1 MKHLNKNEWKKTT
14 KYIAGSTGAVALA
27 VASCVAGITGT
38 GTDVAKHDKEYLAG
52 DDKASDTDATTIMNT
67 DDLADQLADNVNLK
81 EKDVDKDETV
91 YVFAKANGDVDNILV
106 NETLKN
112 RDKNDKIEDTTDL
125 KDIVNVKG
133 DETFTQNGNK
143 ITWDAAGNEI
153 SYQGTTDKQL
163 PVSVKATYYLD
174 GNEISPEDLAGKSG
188 KVKIRLDYTSNET
201 VTKDVNGKDED
212 ISVPFVAVSGMVLG
226 DNFTNIQVTNGK
238 YLTQG
243 ESNIVVGYA
252 VPGLDSGVKDAAKD
266 LDTEIPDYVEVSA
279 DVTDFSLDMTVTM
292 LVNGSEMDYSGDLD
306 LTDLDDLTEA
316 LSSAGNQ
323 LADGSGELSDGATQ
337 VSDGAGQ
344 LSDGA
349 GQLASG
355 AGTLA
360 DKMGDLTTGAGSLK
374 EGMESLSSSSGD
386 LASGVAVI
394 DQSAQS
400 IANGINTLDAAVNAK
415 MTDEEKAAVQKQ
427 AADQVSAQLVAG
439 TDMYNAIYNGAVS
452 AYTQNMSGAKDDLV
466 AAYSAKDPE
475 TGADSLQTQM
485 TGALLL
491 QGAAASAESAKK
503 AASSTSEAD
512 ARSLV
517 RNAAYNAA
525 YDAAKANSMDENTAV
540 AIANAA
546 ADATADAVK
555 SQIGTYM
562 EGAAFASAFSLY
574 TGSNQNKAAAAQ
586 AASATIND
594 LADKTTKAIGSNA
607 KAQATIGGAVVAA
620 CKTSASQA
628 AGAAAVQGAETAK
641 ATIASQIEA
650 TQANGYSLVSG
661 ANALAKG
668 TSTLA
673 GSVPALKNGI
683 SQLVNGANAL
693 ASGAGQLK
701 DGAVSLKSGAGTLKT
716 GVDQL
721 KDGAGQVAD
730 GAATLNENLV
740 TLNDEAIKKMIS
752 AYNGDVK
759 DSVARLQAAMEAA
772 TEYDSFGGKSDD
784 AAGVTKFIIKTAAI
798 SAE

>member
-1 MKHLNKNEWKKTT
+1 MKHLNKNEWKKNT
-14 KYIAGSTGAVALA
+14 KYIVGSTGAVALA

-112 RDKNDKIEDTTDL
+112 RDKSDKIEDTTDL

-427 AADQVSAQLVAG
+427 AADQVSAQLAAG

-491 QGAAASAESAKK
+491 QGAAASAE
-503 AASSTSEAD
+503 AASAEAGKTSEA
-512 ARSLV
+512 
-517 RNAAYNAA
+517 AAQAMVYQAV
-525 YDAAKANSMDENTAV
+525 YEAAKANGVTDEGTLE

-546 ADATADAVK
+546 ADAVK
-555 SQIGTYM
+555 SDIGTYIK
-562 EGAAFASAFSLY
+562 GASFANAFK
-574 TGSNQNKAAAAQ
+574 SNMGDPQKQAVAAQ
-586 AASATIND
+586 TASATINN

-740 TLNDEAIKKMIS
+740 ALNDEAIKKMVS

>member
-1 MKHLNKNEWKKTT
+1 MKHINKNEWKKTT

-112 RDKNDKIEDTTDL
+112 RDKSATIEDTTDL

-153 SYQGTTDKQL
+153 SYQGTTDRQL
-163 PVSVKATYYLD
+163 PVTVKATYYLD

-188 KVKIRLDYTSNET
+188 KVKIRLDYTSNEK
-201 VTKDVNGKDED
+201 VTKEVNGKDED

-238 YLTQG
+238 YLAQG

-316 LSSAGNQ
+316 LSSAGDQ
-323 LADGSGELSDGATQ
+323 LADGSGELSDGAGQ
-337 VSDGAGQ
+337 VSE
-344 LSDGA
+344 
-349 GQLASG
+349 G

-360 DKMGDLTTGAGSLK
+360 SKMGDLTTGAGSLK
-374 EGMESLSSSSGD
+374 AGMETLSSSSGD

-400 IANGINTLDAAVNAK
+400 IANGINTLDTAVNTKMTAEEQAAV
-415 MTDEEKAAVQKQ
+415 
-427 AADQVSAQLVAG
+427 AQQAG
-439 TDMYNAIYNGAVS
+439 T
-452 AYTQNMSGAKDDLV
+452 
-466 AAYSAKDPE
+466 
-475 TGADSLQTQM
+475 
-485 TGALLL
+485 
-491 QGAAASAESAKK
+491 AAASAVEAQFAPDSQTY
-503 AASSTSEAD
+503 AA
-512 ARSLV
+512 
-517 RNAAYNAA
+517 
-525 YDAAKANSMDENTAV
+525 
-540 AIANAA
+540 I
-546 ADATADAVK
+546 
-555 SQIGTYM
+555 
-562 EGAAFASAFSLY
+562 
-574 TGSNQNKAAAAQ
+574 AAQ
-586 AASATIND
+586 AAQSFTSTMTADEKVAAVVTALKENPQVYQPLYDSA
-594 LADKTTKAIGSNA
+594 LAGIAARNA
-607 KAQATIGGAVVAA
+607 KNDVEDIPDPSAKAAAFGAKYYEYFKTCTGEAEATVNTILQNIAAGTLQAAATSGADAMGKSVADA
-620 CKTSASQA
+620 CKTAASQAASQA
-628 AGAAAVQGAETAK
+628 AGQAAVQGAETAK

-673 GSVPALKNGI
+673 GSVPALKDGI

-701 DGAVSLKSGAGTLKT
+701 DGASTLA
-716 GVDQL
+716 
-721 KDGAGQVAD
+721 DGASQVAD
-730 GAATLNENLV
+730 GAGTLNESLV
-740 TLNDEAIKKMIS
+740 SLNNDAIKKMVS

-798 SAE
+798 SAD

>member
-112 RDKNDKIEDTTDL
+112 RDKSDKIEDTTDL

-174 GNEISPEDLAGKSG
+174 GNEIAPEDLAGKSG

-238 YLTQG
+238 YLAQG

-292 LVNGSEMDYSGDLD
+292 LVNGSEMDYTGDLD

-323 LADGSGELSDGATQ
+323 LADGSGELSDGAGQ
-337 VSDGAGQ
+337 VSE
-344 LSDGA
+344 
-349 GQLASG
+349 G

-360 DKMGDLTTGAGSLK
+360 SKMGDLTTGAGSLK
-374 EGMESLSSSSGD
+374 AGMETLSSSSGD

-400 IANGINTLDAAVNAK
+400 IANGINTLDTAVNTKMTAEEQAAVA
-415 MTDEEKAAVQKQ
+415 QQ
-427 AADQVSAQLVAG
+427 AGTQVAAQLAKG
-439 TDMYNAIYNGAVS
+439 TDMYNTIYNGAVS
-452 AYTQNMSGAKDDLV
+452 AYQNNMT
-466 AAYSAKDPE
+466 SASDQLYASYTTADPD
-475 TGADSLQTQM
+475 TGVSLLEQM
-485 TGALLL
+485 
-491 QGAAASAESAKK
+491 QGAILAQGASAQAQTAAQEAYKK
-503 AASSTSEAD
+503 
-512 ARSLV
+512 
-517 RNAAYNAA
+517 A
-525 YDAAKANSMDENTAV
+525 YDAAKATGLDESGATAQANTAMATAFGSAYMSYANNLDNV
-540 AIANAA
+540 ANA
-546 ADATADAVK
+546 
-555 SQIGTYM
+555 
-562 EGAAFASAFSLY
+562 
-574 TGSNQNKAAAAQ
+574 KAAAEKALQ
-586 AASATIND
+586 D
-594 LADKTTKAIGSNA
+594 LAAKTTSGIAAQGADAIGNS
-607 KAQATIGGAVVAA
+607 VVAA
-620 CKTSASQA
+620 CTQA
-628 AGAAAVQGAETAK
+628 ASTAAGQAAVQGAETAK

-673 GSVPALKNGI
+673 GSVPALKDGI

-701 DGAVSLKSGAGTLKT
+701 NGASTLADGAS
-716 GVDQL
+716 
-721 KDGAGQVAD
+721 QVAD
-730 GAATLNENLV
+730 GAGTLNESLV
-740 TLNDEAIKKMIS
+740 SLNNDAIKKMVS

-772 TEYDSFGGKSDD
+772 TEYDSFGGKSDNT
-784 AAGVTKFIIKTAAI
+784 AGVTKFIIKTAAI

>member
-1 MKHLNKNEWKKTT
+1 MKHINKNEWKKTT

-112 RDKNDKIEDTTDL
+112 RDKSDKIEDTTDL

-174 GNEISPEDLAGKSG
+174 GNEISPEELAGKSG
-188 KVKIRLDYTSNET
+188 KVKIRLDYTSNEK
-201 VTKDVNGKDED
+201 VTKEVNGKEEN
-212 ISVPFVAVSGMVLG
+212 ISVPFVAVSGMVLS

-238 YLTQG
+238 YLAQG

-323 LADGSGELSDGATQ
+323 LATGSGDLSDGATQ
-337 VSDGAGQ
+337 VSD
-344 LSDGA
+344 
-349 GQLASG
+349 G

-374 EGMESLSSSSGD
+374 AGMETLSSSSGD

-400 IANGINTLDAAVNAK
+400 IANGINTLDAAVNTK
-415 MTDEEKAAVQKQ
+415 MTDAEKAAVAQQ
-427 AADQVSAQLVAG
+427 AASQVSASVEAQFAAG
-439 TDMYNAIYNGAVS
+439 TDTYNYIYNSAVNNYTTSMSNATDTLYQQYKAAMYDTMVQSALAGKAALAAQSASQTAAANAIQAG
-452 AYTQNMSGAKDDLV
+452 
-466 AAYSAKDPE
+466 
-475 TGADSLQTQM
+475 QTQE
-485 TGALLL
+485 
-491 QGAAASAESAKK
+491 Q
-503 AASSTSEAD
+503 
-512 ARSLV
+512 
-517 RNAAYNAA
+517 
-525 YDAAKANSMDENTAV
+525 
-540 AIANAA
+540 
-546 ADATADAVK
+546 
-555 SQIGTYM
+555 
-562 EGAAFASAFSLY
+562 
-574 TGSNQNKAAAAQ
+574 AQ
-586 AASATIND
+586 AAGAIAFAQSYQAYMAN
-594 LADKTTKAIGSNA
+594 ADN
-607 KAQATIGGAVVAA
+607 QAAVAGAVDAQLKQLAESTTSGLAEGGKAALGQSVVDA
-620 CKTSASQA
+620 CKSAATTAASQA

-661 ANALAKG
+661 ANALAQG

-673 GSVPALKNGI
+673 GSVPALKEGI
-683 SQLVNGANAL
+683 SQLVTGANAL

-701 DGAVSLKSGAGTLKT
+701 DGAVTLA
-716 GVDQL
+716 
-721 KDGAGQVAD
+721 DGASQVAD
-730 GAATLNENLV
+730 GAGTLNESLV
-740 TLNDEAIKKMIS
+740 TLNNEAIKKMVS

-759 DSVARLQAAMEAA
+759 DSVERLQAAMEAA
-772 TEYDSFGGKSDD
+772 TEYDSFGGKSDNT
-784 AAGVTKFIIKTAAI
+784 AGVTKFIIKTAAI

>member
-112 RDKNDKIEDTTDL
+112 RDKSDKIEDTTDL

-238 YLTQG
+238 YLAQG

-292 LVNGSEMDYSGDLD
+292 LVNGSEMDYSGNLD

-323 LADGSGELSDGATQ
+323 LADGSGELSDGAGQ
-337 VSDGAGQ
+337 VSE
-344 LSDGA
+344 
-349 GQLASG
+349 G

-360 DKMGDLTTGAGSLK
+360 SKMGDLTTGAGSLK
-374 EGMESLSSSSGD
+374 AGMETLSSSSGD

-400 IANGINTLDAAVNAK
+400 IANGINTLDTAVNTKMTAEEQAAV
-415 MTDEEKAAVQKQ
+415 
-427 AADQVSAQLVAG
+427 AQQAG
-439 TDMYNAIYNGAVS
+439 T
-452 AYTQNMSGAKDDLV
+452 
-466 AAYSAKDPE
+466 
-475 TGADSLQTQM
+475 
-485 TGALLL
+485 
-491 QGAAASAESAKK
+491 AAASAVEAQFATDSQTYAAIAAQAAQSFTSTMTADEKVAAVVSALKQNEQVYNKLKSTALAGK
-503 AASSTSEAD
+503 AAED
-512 ARSLV
+512 A
-517 RNAAYNAA
+517 NN
-525 YDAAKANSMDENTAV
+525 
-540 AIANAA
+540 AIANANITDPTQSA
-546 ADATADAVK
+546 LLFASEFQRSFHDSTTIKEAEGEVDYILQSIAAGTLQAAATSGADAMGKSVADACK
-555 SQIGTYM
+555 S
-562 EGAAFASAFSLY
+562 AA
-574 TGSNQNKAAAAQ
+574 TQ
-586 AASATIND
+586 A
-594 LADKTTKAIGSNA
+594 
-607 KAQATIGGAVVAA
+607 
-620 CKTSASQA
+620 ASQA

-673 GSVPALKNGI
+673 GSVPALKDGI

-701 DGAVSLKSGAGTLKT
+701 NGASTLADGAS
-716 GVDQL
+716 
-721 KDGAGQVAD
+721 QVAD
-730 GAATLNENLV
+730 GAGTLNESLV
-740 TLNDEAIKKMIS
+740 SLNNDAIKKMVS

-798 SAE
+798 SAD

>member
-1 MKHLNKNEWKKTT
+1 MKHINKKEWKKTT

-27 VASCVAGITGT
+27 VASCAAGITGT
-38 GTDVAKHDKEYLAG
+38 GTDVTKYDKEYLAG

-174 GNEISPEDLAGKSG
+174 GNEISPEELAGKSG
-188 KVKIRLDYTSNET
+188 KVKIRLDYTSNEK
-201 VTKDVNGKDED
+201 VTKEVNGKEED

-238 YLTQG
+238 YLAQG

-323 LADGSGELSDGATQ
+323 LATGSGDLSDGATQ
-337 VSDGAGQ
+337 VSD
-344 LSDGA
+344 
-349 GQLASG
+349 G

-374 EGMESLSSSSGD
+374 TGMETLSSSSGD

-400 IANGINTLDAAVNAK
+400 IANGINTLDTAVNTKMTAEEQAAV
-415 MTDEEKAAVQKQ
+415 
-427 AADQVSAQLVAG
+427 AQQAG
-439 TDMYNAIYNGAVS
+439 T
-452 AYTQNMSGAKDDLV
+452 
-466 AAYSAKDPE
+466 
-475 TGADSLQTQM
+475 
-485 TGALLL
+485 
-491 QGAAASAESAKK
+491 AAASAVEAQFAPDSQTY
-503 AASSTSEAD
+503 AA
-512 ARSLV
+512 
-517 RNAAYNAA
+517 
-525 YDAAKANSMDENTAV
+525 
-540 AIANAA
+540 I
-546 ADATADAVK
+546 
-555 SQIGTYM
+555 
-562 EGAAFASAFSLY
+562 
-574 TGSNQNKAAAAQ
+574 AAQ
-586 AASATIND
+586 AAQNFTSTMTSED
-594 LADKTTKAIGSNA
+594 QVNA
-607 KAQATIGGAVVAA
+607 VAA
-620 CKTSASQA
+620 ALASNEDARAKLRPAVASAVAAQTAQGTIQYKIQHNLLDGNDPQAIATEFYNDYTNEYNSGISGTNKTVEDQITTALSAMAKPVLDGVASQGANTMGNQVANACKSAATQAASQA
-628 AGAAAVQGAETAK
+628 AGQAAVQGAETAK

-661 ANALAKG
+661 ANALAQG

-673 GSVPALKNGI
+673 GSVPALKEGI
-683 SQLVNGANAL
+683 SQLVSGANAL

-701 DGAVSLKSGAGTLKT
+701 DGAVTLA
-716 GVDQL
+716 
-721 KDGAGQVAD
+721 DGASQVAD
-730 GAATLNENLV
+730 GAGTLNESLV
-740 TLNDEAIKKMIS
+740 TLNNEAIKKMVS

-759 DSVARLQAAMEAA
+759 DSVERLQAAMEAA
-772 TEYDSFGGKSDD
+772 TEYDSFGGKSDNT
-784 AAGVTKFIIKTAAI
+784 AGVTKFIIKTAAI

>member
-1 MKHLNKNEWKKTT
+1 MKHLNKKEWKKTT

-52 DDKASDTDATTIMNT
+52 DDKASDTDATTVMNT
-67 DDLADQLADNVNLK
+67 DELADTLAENVNMT

-112 RDKNDKIEDTTDL
+112 RDKSDKIEDTTDL

-153 SYQGTTDKQL
+153 SYQGTTDKEL

-201 VTKDVNGKDED
+201 VTKEVNGKDED

-226 DNFTNIQVTNGK
+226 DNFKNIQVTNGK
-238 YLTQG
+238 YLAQG

-252 VPGLDSGVKDAAKD
+252 IPGLDDGVKDAAAD
-266 LDTEIPDYVEVSA
+266 LDTEIPEYVEVSA
-279 DVTDFSLDMTVTM
+279 DVTDFSLDMTVTL
-292 LVNGSEMDYSGDLD
+292 LVNGSEMNFSGGVD
-306 LTDLDDLTEA
+306 LTDLDKLTDS
-316 LSSAGNQ
+316 LSSAGDQ

-427 AADQVSAQLVAG
+427 AG
-439 TDMYNAIYNGAVS
+439 T
-452 AYTQNMSGAKDDLV
+452 
-466 AAYSAKDPE
+466 
-475 TGADSLQTQM
+475 
-485 TGALLL
+485 
-491 QGAAASAESAKK
+491 AAASAVETQFAAGTDTYKYIYGQAVSGFATSMNSA
-503 AASSTSEAD
+503 TND
-512 ARSLV
+512 I
-517 RNAAYNAA
+517 
-525 YDAAKANSMDENTAV
+525 YDAYLNS
-540 AIANAA
+540 
-546 ADATADAVK
+546 DAYSTFFGYAL
-555 SQIGTYM
+555 S
-562 EGAAFASAFSLY
+562 
-574 TGSNQNKAAAAQ
+574 AQ
-586 AASATIND
+586 AASIASTNVQGIIDGSKKEDGQPALTYEQAYQMAHKDAMQDETIQQQVKLGVDDAFNKIASTTTTALASNEQVKAT
-594 LADKTTKAIGSNA
+594 LG
-607 KAQATIGGAVVAA
+607 QMVVGA
-620 CKTSASQA
+620 CKQSASSAASTA
-628 AGAAAVQGAETAK
+628 AGSAAVQGAETAK

-740 TLNDEAIKKMIS
+740 ALNDEAIKKMIS

-772 TEYDSFGGKSDD
+772 TEYDSFGGKSDNT
-784 AAGVTKFIIKTAAI
+784 AGVTKFIIKTAAI
-798 SAE
+798 SAD

>member
-1 MKHLNKNEWKKTT
+1 MKHINKNEWKKTT

-27 VASCVAGITGT
+27 VASCAAGITGT
-38 GTDVAKHDKEYLAG
+38 GTDVTKYDKEYLAG

-112 RDKNDKIEDTTDL
+112 RDKSDKIEDTTDL

-174 GNEISPEDLAGKSG
+174 GNEISPEELAGKSG
-188 KVKIRLDYTSNET
+188 KVKIRLDYTSNEK
-201 VTKDVNGKDED
+201 VTKEVNGKEED

-238 YLTQG
+238 YLAQG

-252 VPGLDSGVKDAAKD
+252 VPGLDSGVKDAAED

-306 LTDLDDLTEA
+306 LTDLDKLTDS

-323 LADGSGELSDGATQ
+323 LATGSGDLSDGATQ
-337 VSDGAGQ
+337 VAD
-344 LSDGA
+344 
-349 GQLASG
+349 G

-374 EGMESLSSSSGD
+374 AGMETLSSSSGD

-400 IANGINTLDAAVNAK
+400 IANGINTLDTAVNTK
-415 MTDEEKAAVQKQ
+415 MTDAEKAAVAQQ
-427 AADQVSAQLVAG
+427 AASQVSASVEAQFAAG
-439 TDMYNAIYNGAVS
+439 TDTYNYIYNSAVNNYTTSMSNATDTLYQQYKAAMYDTMVQSALAGKAALAAQSASQTAAANAIQAG
-452 AYTQNMSGAKDDLV
+452 
-466 AAYSAKDPE
+466 
-475 TGADSLQTQM
+475 QTQE
-485 TGALLL
+485 
-491 QGAAASAESAKK
+491 Q
-503 AASSTSEAD
+503 
-512 ARSLV
+512 
-517 RNAAYNAA
+517 
-525 YDAAKANSMDENTAV
+525 
-540 AIANAA
+540 
-546 ADATADAVK
+546 
-555 SQIGTYM
+555 
-562 EGAAFASAFSLY
+562 
-574 TGSNQNKAAAAQ
+574 AQ
-586 AASATIND
+586 AAGAIAFAQSYQAYMAN
-594 LADKTTKAIGSNA
+594 ADN
-607 KAQATIGGAVVAA
+607 QAAVAGAVDAQLKQLAESTTSGLAEGGKAALGQSVVDA
-620 CKTSASQA
+620 CKSAATTAASQA

-661 ANALAKG
+661 ANALAQG

-673 GSVPALKNGI
+673 GSVPALKEGI
-683 SQLVNGANAL
+683 SQLVTGANAL

-701 DGAVSLKSGAGTLKT
+701 DGAVTLA
-716 GVDQL
+716 
-721 KDGAGQVAD
+721 DGASQVAD
-730 GAATLNENLV
+730 GAGTLNESLV
-740 TLNDEAIKKMIS
+740 TLNNEAIKKMVS

-759 DSVARLQAAMEAA
+759 DSVERLQAAMEAA
-772 TEYDSFGGKSDD
+772 TEYDSFG
-784 AAGVTKFIIKTAAI
+784 
-798 SAE
+798 

>member
-112 RDKNDKIEDTTDL
+112 RDKSDKIEDTTDL

-133 DETFTQNGNK
+133 DETFIQNGNK

-238 YLTQG
+238 YLAQG

-323 LADGSGELSDGATQ
+323 LADGSGELSDGAGQ
-337 VSDGAGQ
+337 VSE
-344 LSDGA
+344 
-349 GQLASG
+349 G

-360 DKMGDLTTGAGSLK
+360 SKMGDLTTGAGSLK
-374 EGMESLSSSSGD
+374 AGMETLSSSSGD

-400 IANGINTLDAAVNAK
+400 IANGINTLDTAVNTKMTAEEQAAVA
-415 MTDEEKAAVQKQ
+415 QQ
-427 AADQVSAQLVAG
+427 AGTQVAAQLAKG
-439 TDMYNAIYNGAVS
+439 TDMYNTIYNGAVS
-452 AYTQNMSGAKDDLV
+452 AYKNNMTS
-466 AAYSAKDPE
+466 AADQLYASYTTADPE
-475 TGADSLQTQM
+475 TGKSLLDQM
-485 TGALLL
+485 
-491 QGAAASAESAKK
+491 QGAILAQGASA
-503 AASSTSEAD
+503 AAQT
-512 ARSLV
+512 
-517 RNAAYNAA
+517 AY
-525 YDAAKANSMDENTAV
+525 
-540 AIANAA
+540 ANALGTNPN
-546 ADATADAVK
+546 DAQTAQAEFGKAYLSYVSDSTNVAN
-555 SQIGTYM
+555 
-562 EGAAFASAFSLY
+562 A
-574 TGSNQNKAAAAQ
+574 KAAAEKALK
-586 AASATIND
+586 D
-594 LADKTTKAIGSNA
+594 LAAKTTSGIAAQGADAIGNS
-607 KAQATIGGAVVAA
+607 VVAA
-620 CKTSASQA
+620 CTQAASQA

-673 GSVPALKNGI
+673 GSVPALKDGI

-701 DGAVSLKSGAGTLKT
+701 NGASTLADGAS
-716 GVDQL
+716 
-721 KDGAGQVAD
+721 QVAD
-730 GAATLNENLV
+730 GADTLNESLV
-740 TLNDEAIKKMIS
+740 SLNNDAIKKMVS

-798 SAE
+798 SAD

>member
-1 MKHLNKNEWKKTT
+1 MKHLNKKEWKKNT

-112 RDKNDKIEDTTDL
+112 HDKSATIEDTTDL

-427 AADQVSAQLVAG
+427 AADQVSAQLAAG

-491 QGAAASAESAKK
+491 QGAAASAE
-503 AASSTSEAD
+503 AASAEAGKTSEA
-512 ARSLV
+512 
-517 RNAAYNAA
+517 AAQAMVYQAV
-525 YDAAKANSMDENTAV
+525 YEAAKANGVTNEGTLE

-546 ADATADAVK
+546 ADAVK
-555 SQIGTYM
+555 SDIGTYIK
-562 EGAAFASAFSLY
+562 GASFANAFK
-574 TGSNQNKAAAAQ
+574 SNMGDPQKQAAAAQ
-586 AASATIND
+586 TASATINN

-628 AGAAAVQGAETAK
+628 AGVAAVQGAETAK

-740 TLNDEAIKKMIS
+740 ALNDEAIKKMVS

>member
-1 MKHLNKNEWKKTT
+1 MKRLNKKEWKKTT
-14 KYIAGSTGAVALA
+14 KYIAGSAGAVSLA
-27 VASCVAGITGT
+27 VASCVAGITG
-38 GTDVAKHDKEYLAG
+38 GTDVTKYDKEYLAG
-52 DDKASDTDATTIMNT
+52 DDKASDTDATTVMNT
-67 DDLADQLADNVNLK
+67 DELADTLADNVNMT

-112 RDKNDKIEDTTDL
+112 RDKADKIEDTTDL

-133 DETFTQNGNK
+133 DETFTQDGNK

-153 SYQGTTDKQL
+153 SYQGTTDKEL
-163 PVSVKATYYLD
+163 PVDVKATYYLD
-174 GNEISPEDLAGKSG
+174 GNEIAPEDLAGKSG

-201 VTKDVNGKDED
+201 VTKEVNGKDED

-226 DNFTNIQVTNGK
+226 DNFKNIQVTNGK
-238 YLTQG
+238 YITQG

-252 VPGLDSGVKDAAKD
+252 IPGLDDGVKDAAAD
-266 LDTEIPDYVEVSA
+266 LDTELPEYVEVSA
-279 DVTDFSLDMTVTM
+279 DVTDFSLDMTVTL
-292 LVNGSEMDYSGDLD
+292 LVNGSEMNFSGGVD
-306 LTDLDDLTEA
+306 LTDLDKLTDS
-316 LSSAGNQ
+316 LSSAGDQ

-360 DKMGDLTTGAGSLK
+360 DKMGDLTSGAGSLK
-374 EGMESLSSSSGD
+374 AGMESLSSSSGD
-386 LASGVAVI
+386 LASGVAII

-427 AADQVSAQLVAG
+427 AADQVSAQLAEG

-475 TGADSLQTQM
+475 TGADSLLTQM

-491 QGAAASAESAKK
+491 QGATESATKAKDAASA
-503 AASSTSEAD
+503 TSEAN
-512 ARSLV
+512 AKALV
-517 RNAAYNAA
+517 YQAAYE
-525 YDAAKANSMDENTAV
+525 AAKANGVTDKDTLN
-540 AIANAA
+540 AIATAA
-546 ADATADAVK
+546 ADAVK
-555 SQIGTYM
+555 TQIGSYI
-562 EGAAFASAFSLY
+562 EGATFASTFSSY
-574 TGSNQNKAAAAQ
+574 TGSDQNKAAAAQ
-586 AASATIND
+586 AASATINN

-607 KAQATIGGAVVAA
+607 KAQATIGSAVVAA
-620 CKTSASQA
+620 CKTSASTA
-628 AGAAAVQGAETAK
+628 AGSAAVQGAETAK

-701 DGAVSLKSGAGTLKT
+701 DGAVSLKNGAGTLKT

-730 GAATLNENLV
+730 GAATLNESLV
-740 TLNDEAIKKMIS
+740 TLNDEAIKKMIN

-759 DSVARLQAAMEAA
+759 DSVERLQAAMEAA
-772 TEYDSFGGKSDD
+772 TEYDSFGGKADNT
-784 AAGVTKFIIKTAAI
+784 AGVTKFIIKTAAI

>member
-1 MKHLNKNEWKKTT
+1 MKHINKNEWKKTT

-112 RDKNDKIEDTTDL
+112 RDKSDKIEDTTDL

-238 YLTQG
+238 YLAQG

-316 LSSAGNQ
+316 LSSAGDQ

-337 VSDGAGQ
+337 VSDGAG
-344 LSDGA
+344 
-349 GQLASG
+349 
-355 AGTLA
+355 TLA
-360 DKMGDLTTGAGSLK
+360 DKMGDLTSGAGSLK
-374 EGMESLSSSSGD
+374 AGMESLSSSSSD
-386 LASGVAVI
+386 LSNGVSVI
-394 DQSAQS
+394 NQSAQA
-400 IANGINTLDAAVNAK
+400 IAAGVNTLDTAVNTKMTEEEQAAVA
-415 MTDEEKAAVQKQ
+415 KQ
-427 AADQVSAQLVAG
+427 AASQVSASVEAQFAAG
-439 TDMYNAIYNGAVS
+439 TDTYNYIYNSAVS
-452 AYTQNMSGAKDDLV
+452 NYTNSMNNATDQIAQAYIDSDAYTAFYN
-466 AAYSAKDPE
+466 SA
-475 TGADSLQTQM
+475 L
-485 TGALLL
+485 
-491 QGAAASAESAKK
+491 
-503 AASSTSEAD
+503 
-512 ARSLV
+512 
-517 RNAAYNAA
+517 
-525 YDAAKANSMDENTAV
+525 
-540 AIANAA
+540 
-546 ADATADAVK
+546 
-555 SQIGTYM
+555 
-562 EGAAFASAFSLY
+562 
-574 TGSNQNKAAAAQ
+574 AAQ
-586 AASATIND
+586 AAQIASEKAAQAAAQGADFATVYQQAYTAALASAD
-594 LADKTTKAIGSNA
+594 LQTAVATQVQGAFKQMAQQTTTSLAEGGKAAIGQS
-607 KAQATIGGAVVAA
+607 VVDA
-620 CKTSASQA
+620 CKSAATQAASQA
-628 AGAAAVQGAETAK
+628 AGQAATQGAETAK

-661 ANALAKG
+661 ANALAQG

-673 GSVPALKNGI
+673 GSIPALKNGI
-683 SQLVNGANAL
+683 SQLVSGANAL

-701 DGAVSLKSGAGTLKT
+701 DGAVTLA
-716 GVDQL
+716 
-721 KDGAGQVAD
+721 DGASQVAD
-730 GAATLNENLV
+730 GAGTLNESLV
-740 TLNDEAIKKMIS
+740 TLNNEAIKKMIS

-759 DSVARLQAAMEAA
+759 DSVERLQAAMEAA
-772 TEYDSFGGKSDD
+772 TEYDSFGGKSDNT
-784 AAGVTKFIIKTAAI
+784 AGVTKFIIKTAAI
-798 SAE
+798 AAE